1 MTMSPSTSLSV
12 RRVLRALRLQRSLPA
27 IHPMTCNCG
36 TCPIE
41 PLSVRVWAWLRT
53 PFTPANR
60 WAFETFAGLALG
72 LAVAWIFD
80 CTIGGPGILIIF
92 GVGS

>member
-1 MTMSPSTSLSV
+1 MTMSPSTYPTM
-12 RRVLRALRLQRSLPA
+12 RRILRMLRLQRALPA
-27 IHPMTCNCG
+27 IHPMSCNCG
-36 TCPIE
+36 SCPTE
-41 PLSVRVWAWLRT
+41 PLSVRFWAWLRT

-80 CTIGGPGILIIF
+80 RAIGGPGILIIF